1 MKQSNEQRLYE
12 SVKSLRNYMDSVTNT
27 PVAEDAASVG
37 QAVGKAA
44 GTVGGAIAAPARA
57 GAELAQGVASNAGK
71 WWDAAKQGVANAA
84 QGVQNFA
91 QGAVQGAQQGWAAT
105 DPAKLVGGGQQA
117 AAKPGTTTAKPAAAK
132 PDPAVMAR
140 QKELIA
146 AGAKI
151 KADGINGP
159 ATQAAEQQFGGQ
171 ATVMAANAKDKAAAA
186 TQAPATDYSVAP
198 AGTKLPNAAPAAA
211 APAAPAAGTPVTSGS
226 GAPVVSGTGVPV
238 TTATESVSFSQ
249 EDSLARII
257 QLSR

>member
-1 MKQSNEQRLYE
+1 MKKINESQLHE
-12 SVKSLRNYMDSVTNT
+12 SVKSLRQYMAEVSVQQ
-27 PVAEDAASVG
+27 EDAATIG

-44 GTVGGAIAAPARA
+44 GTAAGAVAAPVRA
-57 GAELAQGVASNAGK
+57 GAEIAQGVANNAGK
-71 WWDAAKQGVANAA
+71 WWDAAKQGVASAA

-91 QGAVQGAQQGWAAT
+91 QGAAQGAQQGWAAT

-117 AAKPGTTTAKPAAAK
+117 AAKPGTTKPAVAAK

-151 KADGINGP
+151 KADGIAGP
-159 ATQAAEQQFGGQ
+159 ATAAAEQQFGGQ
-171 ATVMAANAKDKAAAA
+171 AAVLAANAKDAAAAAA
-186 TQAPATDYSVAP
+186 TPAPAPTAAVNPDTQQGQMLAAQT
-198 AGTKLPNAAPAAA
+198 AGME
-211 APAAPAAGTPVTSGS
+211 
-226 GAPVVSGTGVPV
+226 
-238 TTATESVSFSQ
+238 ESVSFRS

>member
-1 MKQSNEQRLYE
+1 MKKINESQLHE
-12 SVKSLRNYMDSVTNT
+12 SVKSLRQYMAEVSSQN
-27 PVAEDAASVG
+27 VAEDAASIG
-37 QAVGKAA
+37 QTVGKAA
-44 GTVGGAIAAPARA
+44 GTAAGAVAAPVRA
-57 GAELAQGVASNAGK
+57 GAEIAQGVASNAGK

-105 DPAKLVGGGQQA
+105 DPAKLVGGAQQA
-117 AAKPGTTTAKPAAAK
+117 AAKPGTTKPATAAK

-151 KADGINGP
+151 KADGIAGP
-159 ATQAAEQQFGGQ
+159 ATAAAEQQFGGQ
-171 ATVMAANAKDKAAAA
+171 ATVMAANAKDAAGAAAA
-186 TQAPATDYSVAP
+186 PAGTTAPATDYSVAP
-198 AGTKLPNAAPAAA
+198 AGAKLPNAAPAPAQ
-211 APAAPAAGTPVTSGS
+211 PAA
-226 GAPVVSGTGVPV
+226 VP
-238 TTATESVSFSQ
+238 ESVSFRD